1 MVATDITREF
11 ERVVSQ
17 LGPIV
22 IWAQFQKTTGP
33 PGPSRGWAQMI
44 FWFNMEA
51 QLGPRGPVEVGPT
64 RRHVLLVTPRMD
76 PPRLGQTMTGP
87 VRAST
92 GPDRFHHD
100 WARAQSRLGSSGLQP
115 SGPDSKRPGSRW
127 WAQSSFEIGPRCL
140 SGPVEILP
148 YFIRPN
154 IRGLPL
160 CSKSPGGLQLR

>member
-1 MVATDITREF
+1 MQKMVY
-11 ERVVSQ
+11 SQ

-44 FWFNMEA
+44 FRFNMEA

-87 VRAST
+87 VRAPT
-92 GPDRFHHD
+92 GPNRFHHD

-115 SGPDSKRPGSRW
+115 SGPGGHLGPIPRDPGPDGGPSR
-127 WAQSSFEIGPRCL
+127 RL
-140 SGPVEILP
+140 
-148 YFIRPN
+148 
-154 IRGLPL
+154 
-160 CSKSPGGLQLR
+160 KSVPDVYRAQLRYYHILLGLTSEGCLCVPKALAACN